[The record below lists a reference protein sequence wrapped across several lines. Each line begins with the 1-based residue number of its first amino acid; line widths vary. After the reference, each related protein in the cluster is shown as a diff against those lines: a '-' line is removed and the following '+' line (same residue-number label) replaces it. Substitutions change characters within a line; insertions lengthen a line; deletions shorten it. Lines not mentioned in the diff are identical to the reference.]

1 MKAAMTLR
9 ILDERPTVTEIV
21 TGNDTGNAAMLG
33 INTEMG
39 YRLKKSATTWELSV
53 T

>member
-9 ILDERPTVTEIV
+9 ILDERPTATEV
-21 TGNDTGNAAMLG
+21 LTGNDTDNAAMLG

-39 YRLKKSATTWELSV
+39 YQLKKTSTTWELRID
-53 T
+53 